1 MAQEQKGVV
10 DPATIWV
17 MQQGQ
22 QAGRLGLTLSTEER
36 LLSLGTF

>member
-10 DPATIWV
+10 YPATIWV

-22 QAGRLGLTLSTEER
+22 QAGCLGLMLSTEER